1 MTNETKS
8 KKDLST
14 EALKKKTKNE
24 LKDLLKLEG
33 LPLSGNK
40 PDLIWRLQ
48 NYSGKPKP
56 AVKWQ
61 CSQAK
66 KDLKKALLNPHSPLH
81 KMSAA
86 EIHMSDEKYKQY
98 PLFQSYLE
106 ELKEC
111 IKEEKTC
118 VEVDDLAVKMYVM
131 NFPRSALNKRGYP
144 HWDDHPAK
152 KLMESDV
159 ANGVHKNCK
168 SASEFRDT
176 RTEYK
181 PFPVKVIAK
190 RVNDEVKRQKAEAFW
205 AHKRS
210 KKAMKNHVNNV
221 PV

>member
-1 MTNETKS
+1 MPNETKS

-14 EALKKKTKNE
+14 EVLKKKTVDE

-48 NYSGKPKP
+48 NYSGEPKP
-56 AVKWQ
+56 AKKWQ
-61 CSQAK
+61 YSQAK
-66 KDLKKALLNPHSPLH
+66 KDLKKALLNPISPLH
-81 KMSAA
+81 KMSAD

-98 PLFQSYLE
+98 PLFQTYLE
-106 ELKEC
+106 DLKKC
-111 IKEEKTC
+111 IKEEKAC
-118 VEVDDLAVKMYVM
+118 VEMDDLAVKMHLLS
-131 NFPRSALNKRGYP
+131 FPRSALNKRGYP

-152 KLMESDV
+152 KLIESDV
-159 ANGVHKNCK
+159 ANGLHNNYK

-176 RTEYK
+176 RPEYK
-181 PFPVKVIAK
+181 PFPVEIIAK
-190 RVNDEVKRQKAEAFW
+190 RVNDEVKRQKAEAVW

-210 KKAMKNHVNNV
+210 KVSMKNHVNNV